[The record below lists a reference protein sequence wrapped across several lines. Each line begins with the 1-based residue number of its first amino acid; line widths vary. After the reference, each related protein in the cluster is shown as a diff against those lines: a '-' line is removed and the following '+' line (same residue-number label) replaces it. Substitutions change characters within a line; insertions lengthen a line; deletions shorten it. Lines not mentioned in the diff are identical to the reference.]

1 MKSLTTLGI
10 PHVLDS
16 PQALYIAIT
25 FMRIIMKADKESG
38 MFMKIYFDMDSFDYP
53 QELRNNWNKRLRSM
67 RIIALLLSILMM
79 ILGVVCF
86 LYPVKTMGVLEKS
99 AAFLI
104 LVAGVYEIIN
114 YFKTPVYFRQAFEL
128 FTGICNILLGC
139 LLLFSPA
146 SFGLSTFSWLFAMI
160 SFITGIGLLH
170 FSSQLR
176 FFGIIGTSWMVVDG
190 ILAILLALLLIMMPM
205 AGPLMISYLLACYLC
220 IGGIILL
227 IETINL
233 KDLKI

>member
-1 MKSLTTLGI
+1 
-10 PHVLDS
+10 
-16 PQALYIAIT
+16 
-25 FMRIIMKADKESG
+25 MRIIMKADKESG

-114 YFKTPVYFRQAFEL
+114 YFKLQY
-128 FTGICNILLGC
+128 
-139 LLLFSPA
+139 
-146 SFGLSTFSWLFAMI
+146 TFVRHLNCSLVSVI
-160 SFITGIGLLH
+160 SFWDAYCCFLQHHLAYPPSAGY
-170 FSSQLR
+170 LR
-176 FFGIIGTSWMVVDG
+176 
-190 ILAILLALLLIMMPM
+190 
-205 AGPLMISYLLACYLC
+205 
-220 IGGIILL
+220 
-227 IETINL
+227 
-233 KDLKI
+233 